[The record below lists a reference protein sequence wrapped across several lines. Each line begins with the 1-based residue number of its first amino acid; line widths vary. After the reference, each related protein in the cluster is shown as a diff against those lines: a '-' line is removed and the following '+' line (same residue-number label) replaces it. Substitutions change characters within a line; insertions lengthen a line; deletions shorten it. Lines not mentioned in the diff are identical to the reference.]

1 MKCLLVAALI
11 LPFLSISIVSGQT
24 SDPAFY
30 PPASP
35 DDIQG
40 LWVWRGRWITKPAE
54 RAELVAFCKRLGIN
68 RLLVQGSF
76 IAGAEGNPILEFP
89 SELHALI
96 VDAATEG
103 IAVEALDGARDMAV
117 RENWPQTLAKL
128 DALLAFNR
136 TLPVGA
142 KLAGIHYDIEP
153 YLMKEWKQGDA
164 QRETLMLNLLVFLDE
179 AKKRIHQ
186 DDRSLTLAADI
197 PFWYDNKT
205 KPGDTCVLEY
215 NGQVKNLHQHVQDI
229 CDYVGVMS
237 YRRRATGGNSVE
249 QVIEN
254 EINYAAQIGKF
265 VVPALETIELKDDPQ
280 ISFFGSTPEE
290 FWKAHNQVRAAFGHN
305 PGFGGMLTHSY
316 DGMRNLHGNASKE

>member
-1 MKCLLVAALI
+1 MASE
-11 LPFLSISIVSGQT
+11 FQ
-24 SDPAFY
+24 
-30 PPASP
+30 PPTTLN
-35 DDIQG
+35 DIQG
-40 LWVWRGRWITKPAE
+40 LWVWRGRWITKPAD

-76 IAGAEGNPILEFP
+76 IAGAEGNPTLEFP
-89 SELHALI
+89 SELRALI
-96 VDAATEG
+96 VDAATQG

-153 YLMKEWKQGDA
+153 YLMKEWKQGAA
-164 QRETLMLNLLVFLDE
+164 QRQTLMLDLLAFLDE
-179 AKKRIHQ
+179 AKKRIAQ
-186 DDRSLTLAADI
+186 AGSQLTLAADI

-205 KPGDTCVLEY
+205 ELGDSCLVEY
-215 NGQVKNLHQHVQDI
+215 NGQAKNLHQHIQDL

-249 QVIEN
+249 QIIEN

-290 FWKAHNQVRAAFGHN
+290 FWKAHNQVRAALDQH
-305 PGFGGMLTHSY
+305 PAFGGMFTHSY
-316 DGMRNLHGNASKE
+316 SGMRDLYDNTRSE